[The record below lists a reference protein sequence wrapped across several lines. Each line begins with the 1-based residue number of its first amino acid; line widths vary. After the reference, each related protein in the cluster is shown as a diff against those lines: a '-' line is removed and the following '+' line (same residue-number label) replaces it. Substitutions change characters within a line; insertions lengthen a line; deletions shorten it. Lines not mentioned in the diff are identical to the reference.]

1 MSDPSLS
8 PQHRD
13 FHCQHCNGRIVIPI
27 SLPSTTGPCPH
38 CQGTITSPAPLQAA
52 PPSAY
57 SAPQA
62 GHTPPQ
68 APEEIPQAAPSAP
81 APPTHEA
88 PAPAPQAPVQQT
100 PTAQPTRP
108 AAIPPRRDS
117 AEHTNTGGENIAS
130 ATPVKSK
137 KPSGI
142 VPAMVGLLLLIIAGG
157 AGVYFLAD
165 QMGNS
170 IEPPNFAGSPEDKEI
185 REANYIRVG
194 WQNDAYGVLTNFI
207 EGTTVED
214 KLPYVN
220 RADALEQQMKM
231 FYGGV
236 DINDSDTPA
245 DSFSIQELSEEDRK
259 RGLFMLIYDQPPQFA
274 LKDFFRPLATLE
286 VQYGIDEADLLLT
299 TLARVSNFAME
310 PVRVHAFFKRTSE
323 GLKLDWEVFAQTK
336 YRLLQSFVELP
347 DIGNPETFRV
357 LIVEDVPDKG
367 RGVVGTRTYR
377 IADPANPSDSARVNV
392 VLDSEIG
399 RALSII
405 NWRGT
410 KQATPVTKTA
420 TVELEWVG
428 EPENPTLEIKRFV
441 CWEFLGL
448 GGKEPAATA
457 AAQ

>member
-1 MSDPSLS
+1 M
-8 PQHRD
+8 
-13 FHCQHCNGRIVIPI
+13 I
-27 SLPSTTGPCPH
+27 
-38 CQGTITSPAPLQAA
+38 
-52 PPSAY
+52 
-57 SAPQA
+57 
-62 GHTPPQ
+62 
-68 APEEIPQAAPSAP
+68 
-81 APPTHEA
+81 
-88 PAPAPQAPVQQT
+88 
-100 PTAQPTRP
+100 
-108 AAIPPRRDS
+108 
-117 AEHTNTGGENIAS
+117 
-130 ATPVKSK
+130 
-137 KPSGI
+137 
-142 VPAMVGLLLLIIAGG
+142 GLFLLIIAGG
-157 AGVYFLAD
+157 AAVYYIAN
-165 QMGNS
+165 QMGTS
-170 IEPPNFAGSPEDKEI
+170 IEPPNFAGSAEDKEI

-194 WQNDAYGVLTNFI
+194 WQNDAYEVLGSFI
-207 EGTTVED
+207 EGTTVQE

-220 RADALEQQMKM
+220 RADALAEQMEM

-245 DSFSIQELSEEDRK
+245 DSFSIQELTEEDRK
-259 RGLFMLIYDQPPQFA
+259 RGLFMLVYDQPHQFA

-299 TLARVSNFAME
+299 TLARVNNFAME

-347 DIGNPETFRV
+347 DVGTPETFRV
-357 LIVEDVPDKG
+357 LIAEDVPEKG
-367 RGVVGTRTYR
+367 RGVVGARTYR

-392 VLDSEIG
+392 KLDSEIG

-410 KQATPVTKTA
+410 KQTTPITKTA

-428 EPENPTLEIKRFV
+428 ESDSPTLEIKRFI

-448 GGKEPAATA
+448 GGNEPTA